1 VGQQTSVIDCG
12 GSADV
17 AANMQSALNK
27 SESKNGLLS
36 GSAQEDQMPIP
47 IDVDVALPSVVICRF
62 KATLYYGNA
71 EFFMDEVLS
80 IVRSSSLR
88 LRWFVLRFDSINAV
102 DYIGAKM
109 LTELADRLQK
119 EQVALV
125 FAELS
130 TGLRRFLSDSDVLKA
145 VGLDKVFASVDA
157 ALAAFKPAAR

>member
-1 VGQQTSVIDCG
+1 
-12 GSADV
+12 
-17 AANMQSALNK
+17 MQSALNR

-36 GSAQEDQMPIP
+36 GSAQEDHMPIH
-47 IDVDVALPSVVICRF
+47 IDVDVALPSVVIGRF
-62 KATLYYGNA
+62 KAPLYYGNA

-80 IVRSSSLR
+80 IVRSSPLR

-102 DYIGAKM
+102 DYICAKM

-130 TGLRRFLSDSDVLKA
+130 TDLRRFLSDSDVLKA

>member
-1 VGQQTSVIDCG
+1 
-12 GSADV
+12 
-17 AANMQSALNK
+17 MQSALK
-27 SESKNGLLS
+27 RSESINGLLS
-36 GSAQEDQMPIP
+36 GSAQEDHMPIH

-62 KATLYYGNA
+62 KAPLYYGNA

-80 IVRSSSLR
+80 IVRFSPLR
-88 LRWFVLRFDSINAV
+88 LRWFILRFDSINAV

-130 TGLRRFLSDSDVLKA
+130 TDLRRFLFDSDVLEA
-145 VGLDKVFASVDA
+145 VGLNKVFASVDA
-157 ALAAFKPAAR
+157 ALASLKPTAR